1 MLCATPGCQLL
12 ATLTP
17 FGGQTD
23 MGGQADG
30 FVMDIPPEEWKEQTL
45 QEIREAYGVPV
56 SIDSRELMGGES
68 LSISFQT
75 DGNDNFTSLGG
86 IPDVLQCLVQSWS
99 NGLCF

>member
-1 MLCATPGCQLL
+1 MRTPGRQLL
-12 ATLTP
+12 ATPTP
-17 FGGQTD
+17 FGGRTD

-30 FVMDIPPEEWKEQTL
+30 FVMDIPPEERKGQTL

-75 DGNDNFTSLGG
+75 DDNATCMEG
-86 IPDVLQCLVQSWS
+86 CT
-99 NGLCF
+99 

>member
-1 MLCATPGCQLL
+1 MRTPGCQIL

-17 FGGQTD
+17 FGGRTG

-45 QEIREAYGVPV
+45 QEIRKAYGVPV

-68 LSISFQT
+68 SSISFQT
-75 DGNDNFTSLGG
+75 DGNATRMEG
-86 IPDVLQCLVQSWS
+86 CT
-99 NGLCF
+99 